1 MSPDPPGDFKKEA
14 DLKEQFLLR
23 AADDLSSLGED
34 VTNEVS
40 NANEDIENSHIRG
53 SVLER
58 KSA

>member
-1 MSPDPPGDFKKEA
+1 M
-14 DLKEQFLLR
+14 LR
-23 AADDLSSLGED
+23 AADDLSSLGEE